1 MTVRGLFCVI
11 LEALLLVLGLGTG
24 YRAILMAAFCLG
36 LVLAVAVLSM
46 AAVLLGTRA
55 EGFIDREEVRRGDTV
70 TYTLQV
76 RGPVLLPVAGYLTV
90 RAPGKEMWEKE
101 FLNHHSLLLM
111 PSFRRQREVTVDLP
125 CPHQGHWQVGAD
137 SMRYEDLF
145 GLFRLQ
151 LLGVAK
157 RRLRRHLTVQPHIH
171 EIVSTAHNA
180 TNTAGFAST
189 QMRSASSGELL
200 GDSRLYQPGDPL
212 KRIHW
217 KLTARTREVYTR
229 QFESQENSQVLLLMD
244 LQCRSRRRQST
255 ADIAVETVLSL
266 LAYYAENN
274 MSVRLLPVRAPR
286 DTTLQERRVMTAGEV
301 QDVQSRLLSH
311 RYTTEATPLEVWQL
325 QDSNFSSAGTVLVV
339 TDNPSAQLLSDLD
352 ALAALGRSV
361 VCLCPCVE
369 VEPLTECGTVQPVS
383 VFKPEEISEKVG
395 ACV

>member
-36 LVLAVAVLSM
+36 LVLLVALLSMVAVLLS
-46 AAVLLGTRA
+46 TRA
-55 EGFIDREEVRRGDTV
+55 DGSVDREEVRRGDTV

-76 RGPVLLPVAGYLTV
+76 RGLVLLPVAGYLTI
-90 RAPGKEMWEKE
+90 RAPGKEKWERE
-101 FLNHHSLLLM
+101 FLNRHSLLWL
-111 PSFRRQREVTVDLP
+111 PSFRWQRQVTIELP
-125 CPHQGHWQVGAD
+125 CPHQGHWQVGAE
-137 SMRYEDLF
+137 SMWYEDLF
-145 GLFRLQ
+145 GLFRIH
-151 LLGVAK
+151 LLGIAK
-157 RRLRRHLTVQPHIH
+157 RRLRRHLTVLPHVH
-171 EIVSTAHNA
+171 ELTSTAYNTA
-180 TNTAGFAST
+180 NTAGFAST
-189 QMRSASSGELL
+189 QMRSAASGELL
-200 GDSRLYQPGDPL
+200 GDTRLYQPGDPL

-244 LQCRSRRRQST
+244 LQCRSKRRQST

-266 LAYYAENN
+266 LTYYVENT

-286 DTTLQERRVMTAGEV
+286 ETTLQERRVVSAGEV

-311 RYTTEATPLEVWQL
+311 RFTTEATPLEVWQL
-325 QDSNFSSAGTVLVV
+325 QDSNFCSAGTVLVV

-361 VCLCPCVE
+361 VCLSPCVE
-369 VEPLTECGTVQPVS
+369 VEPLTESGVVQPVLLS
-383 VFKPEEISEKVG
+383 KPEEISEKVG